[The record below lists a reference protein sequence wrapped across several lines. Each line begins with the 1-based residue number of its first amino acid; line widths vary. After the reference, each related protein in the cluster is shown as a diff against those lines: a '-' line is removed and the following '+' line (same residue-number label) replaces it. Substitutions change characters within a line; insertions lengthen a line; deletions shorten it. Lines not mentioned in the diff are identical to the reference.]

1 MEDGNE
7 FIPLYYDLPFKKF
20 LGSQEYIYLTTYLLE
35 SLFNLP
41 KGSLDGSTITNSVTL
56 DRTTIKNKG
65 FEPDV
70 ILKTPKGEI
79 YNIEMQQE
87 YNKNAEVKNVMYISK
102 LFAEQLDV
110 GDTYDLVKSV
120 SLINLVKNDSIHN
133 TGEIIKKYV
142 MTNVNFPNDRIL
154 DEYLTIYIVDIDSKS
169 EISYNNNKEFE
180 IIRRFIGSNTLEEMK
195 SIINESN
202 GLLSQKL
209 LEEMINFMNDKEVQD
224 YSRQEKLIRSNIK
237 TAKDEGIVEGE
248 RNKQL
253 EIAKMFIQNTETSLE
268 QISLCTGLSL
278 EEVKKLQ
285 DEIK

>member
-1 MEDGNE
+1 MKLAVNVL
-7 FIPLYYDLPFKKF
+7 FMIKIVCFAA
-20 LGSQEYIYLTTYLLE
+20 LT
-35 SLFNLP
+35 
-41 KGSLDGSTITNSVTL
+41 
-56 DRTTIKNKG
+56 
-65 FEPDV
+65 
-70 ILKTPKGEI
+70 
-79 YNIEMQQE
+79 
-87 YNKNAEVKNVMYISK
+87 YISSD
-102 LFAEQLDV
+102 FCYNDV
-110 GDTYDLVKSV
+110 SD
-120 SLINLVKNDSIHN
+120 KNDSIHN

-169 EISYNNNKEFE
+169 QISYNNNKEFE